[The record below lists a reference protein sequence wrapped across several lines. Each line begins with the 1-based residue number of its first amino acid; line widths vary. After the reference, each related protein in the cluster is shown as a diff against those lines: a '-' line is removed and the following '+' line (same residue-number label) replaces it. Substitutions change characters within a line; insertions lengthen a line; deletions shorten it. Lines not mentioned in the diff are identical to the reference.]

1 MLGEVTVLVCAE
13 EAAFDDYHVHSKR
26 EEDARQSSRTAS
38 RHTPDV

>member
-26 EEDARQSSRTAS
+26 EEDVSYFNASTCLTARA
-38 RHTPDV
+38 